1 MDPKE
6 KEPDEVVQDN
16 KNDIKDIN
24 LPLKLNSA
32 SNMSIKNEEIET
44 ELIDVPPLVKP
55 LEASAPILTEVKPIK
70 PQQTLL
76 YPIVQQNIEISL
88 EKLKTVTKLDYPRL
102 NWNETNR
109 VNNISNLR
117 DINERLS
124 PESYLK
130 NIQINEELDLFY
142 ERDQVNK
149 ELVVYYKCKL
159 IEFDNFNKVI
169 NDFILK
175 HSSLSEFRYESDAG
189 KHRTHEFYELV
200 RD

>member
-1 MDPKE
+1 MVEAVKPKTSKQTVNKQIELIENEHGQIDDLHLERRLKSLKSFINNMDPKE

-76 YPIVQQNIEISL
+76 YPIV
-88 EKLKTVTKLDYPRL
+88 
-102 NWNETNR
+102 
-109 VNNISNLR
+109 
-117 DINERLS
+117 
-124 PESYLK
+124 
-130 NIQINEELDLFY
+130 
-142 ERDQVNK
+142 
-149 ELVVYYKCKL
+149 
-159 IEFDNFNKVI
+159 
-169 NDFILK
+169 
-175 HSSLSEFRYESDAG
+175 
-189 KHRTHEFYELV
+189 
-200 RD
+200 